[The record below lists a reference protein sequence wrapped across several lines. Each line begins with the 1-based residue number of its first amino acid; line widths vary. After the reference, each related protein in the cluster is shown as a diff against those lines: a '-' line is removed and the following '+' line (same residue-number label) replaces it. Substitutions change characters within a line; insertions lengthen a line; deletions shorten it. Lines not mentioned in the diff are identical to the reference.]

1 MIFLMNRGIFGQHAV
16 DSGSFFLENFL
27 VFLQNIFFIN
37 KFQSGVM
44 SASMFTLKNCSLFV

>member
-1 MIFLMNRGIFGQHAV
+1 MIFLINREFFGQHAV

-44 SASMFTLKNCSLFV
+44 SASMFTLKN